1 MRHRVLASV
10 LVALGLLAGPVWA
23 PTPASSQVHVDIRI
37 GTSISGGRRISC
49 WEGQRS
55 LERRRFRNVRAHN
68 CSGRVFVYSGRRD
81 SRDWWIDLS
90 SRDGRIVRMQRRR

>member
-1 MRHRVLASV
+1 MSRRLLASALLFAGLV
-10 LVALGLLAGPVWA
+10 LGPATV
-23 PTPASSQVHVDIRI
+23 PTPASSQVNVDIRI
-37 GTSISGGRRISC
+37 GSSISGGRRISC

-55 LERRRFRNVRAHN
+55 LERRRFRNVRALN

-81 SRDWWIDLS
+81 GRDWWIDLS